1 MRINETY
8 LRSLSRNEA
17 KVVLDLEW
25 RGQKTVTL
33 ADLRKALKA
42 SETYARFMAHR
53 LVKKGWFERL
63 RPGIYQLVPA
73 DRGLEG
79 VGDSNPFVAAALE
92 IGPHFYSYGTA
103 CTHHGLTEQV
113 FSDVYV
119 AWRGR
124 PKTLNVR
131 AKRYVLIHL
140 PEGRFFGFEEVKV
153 LGATAAMATPERAVL
168 DALDRPR
175 YAGGIGEVSRIVRKA
190 ARRIAWDR
198 LLEYLKRWNESA
210 VAQRLGYLL
219 DLHGVVLPG
228 NVKKPFRAL
237 VRPGAKVYLGSRSKW
252 GIAGHLDP
260 DWNIIENVPRDV
272 LLERGSKM

>member
-1 MRINETY
+1 MSINETDP
-8 LRSLSRNEA
+8 RSLSRNEA

-25 RGQKTVTL
+25 HGEKTVTL

-53 LVKKGWFERL
+53 LVKKGWLERL

-79 VGDSNPFVAAALE
+79 VGDSNPFVAAALK
-92 IGPHFYSYGTA
+92 IGPHFYSYGTS

-119 AWRGR
+119 AYRGR

-131 AKRYVLIHL
+131 SKRYVLIHL
-140 PEGRFFGFEEVKV
+140 PEGRFFGFEEIKV

-198 LLEYLKRWNESA
+198 LLECLKRWNESA

-228 NVKKPFRAL
+228 SVKKPLRAL

-260 DWNIIENVPRDV
+260 AWNIIENVPRDV